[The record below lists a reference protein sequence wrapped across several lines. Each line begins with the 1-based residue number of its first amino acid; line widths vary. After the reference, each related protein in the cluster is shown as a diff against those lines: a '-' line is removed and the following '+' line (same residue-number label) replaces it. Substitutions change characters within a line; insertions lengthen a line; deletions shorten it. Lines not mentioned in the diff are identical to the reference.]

1 MKYKYALDDK
11 PPLGPLLLYGLQWL
25 LITIPVILTST
36 VVARFQYEG
45 LADQIFYTQ
54 KLFGVIGLG
63 LIAQVLWG
71 HRMPLVMGPA
81 SVLLVGVMAVISS
94 SPAVVYTSI
103 VIGGALL
110 ALLAAS
116 RLLERI
122 QFLFTPRIV
131 IVILALIAFTL
142 APVIIGLV
150 FGHTP
155 HPLFAFAF
163 TLLLALAMAT
173 ANDRLSGI
181 WKSAVVPLAML
192 LGTIVYGLRGGFPTT
207 GAEAG
212 APTAGFLLQPF
223 EFDAGVLLAF
233 LFCYI
238 VLLINELGS
247 VQSVGQ
253 MLGVA
258 DLTRRAGRSVG
269 VTGLFNMAAGA
280 VGVLG
285 PVDYSLSP
293 GVIAATGCA
302 SRYTLLP
309 AGLGLIACACS
320 PTLVGYLSLI
330 PSTVMGAVL
339 LYLMGTQLAAAMQ
352 MLGDKSAVRSFND
365 GLTVGLPLMLALFLA
380 FLPQGVAAAIPVL
393 VRPILGNAFVMGV
406 IAVLLLEHII
416 FRHRT

>member
-1 MKYKYALDDK
+1 MEYKYALDDK
-11 PPLGPLLLYGLQWL
+11 PPFGPLLLYGVQWL

-71 HRMPLVMGPA
+71 HRMPMVMGPA

-94 SPAVVYTSI
+94 SPTVIYTSI

-116 RLLERI
+116 RLLGRI

-142 APVIIGLV
+142 APVIIDLV

-173 ANDRLSGI
+173 ANDRLRGI

-192 LGTIVYGLRGGFPTT
+192 LGTIVYGLRCGFPAT

-309 AGLGLIACACS
+309 AGIGLIACACS

-339 LYLMGTQLAAAMQ
+339 LYLMGTQVAAAMQ
-352 MLGDKSAVRSFND
+352 MLGEKSAVRSFND

-380 FLPQGVAAAIPVL
+380 FLPQGVAAAIPAL

-406 IAVLLLEHII
+406 IAVLLLEHIV

>member
-11 PPLGPLLLYGLQWL
+11 PPFGPLLLYGLQWL

-54 KLFGVIGLG
+54 KLFGIIGLG

-71 HRMPLVMGPA
+71 HRMPMVMGPA

-94 SPAVVYTSI
+94 SPAVIYTSI

-116 RLLERI
+116 RLLGRV

-142 APVIIGLV
+142 APVIIDLV

-163 TLLLALAMAT
+163 TLLLVLAMAT
-173 ANDRLSGI
+173 ANDGLRGI

-192 LGTIVYGLRGGFPTT
+192 LGTIIYGLRCGFPTT

-309 AGLGLIACACS
+309 AGIGLIACACS

-380 FLPQGVAAAIPVL
+380 FLPQGVAETIPAL

-406 IAVLLLEHII
+406 IAVLLLEHIV